1 MFINA
6 KVVHNKYGKGII
18 TDLEINAKDQL
29 KSLITV
35 EFNDN
40 IVKKFA
46 MEAFK
51 DNKFFT
57 TDDEEIIPFVNGII
71 EENKKKEEERVFW
84 ESASKPVI
92 ATKYSKVDD
101 LDEKVS
107 KERWEKAFE
116 VAENYRFPYE
126 SRAVVMDDDMIYINA
141 SAGCRAAE
149 VDPKTCNHIY
159 DRCDGKKKGK
169 YAGSNWRYATKE
181 EIRNII
187 NDLEEGNDTK

>member
-6 KVVHNKYGKGII
+6 KVVHNKYGKGVI

-40 IVKKFA
+40 VVKKFA

-71 EENKKKEEERVFW
+71 EENKKKEEEAAKKAEKERKVYY
-84 ESASKPVI
+84 PVI
-92 ATKYSKVDD
+92 EYA
-101 LDEKVS
+101 
-107 KERWEKAFE
+107 KEEWEKAYN
-116 VAENYRFPYE
+116 VAEDHRFKYE
-126 SRAVVMDDDMIYINA
+126 SRAVIMDDDIIFISASDALRYLNINTKT
-141 SAGCRAAE
+141 SDKVYE
-149 VDPKTCNHIY
+149 VCEIPRKNHQV
-159 DRCDGKKKGK
+159 
-169 YAGSNWRYATKE
+169 YAGHEWEYATKADIQKVLDRFE
-181 EIRNII
+181 VV
-187 NDLEEGNDTK
+187 NDTK

>member
-1 MFINA
+1 MIINERVNH
-6 KVVHNKYGKGII
+6 KTYGAGIV
-18 TDLEINAKDQL
+18 TNTEIIDADELNARVLVKFD
-29 KSLITV
+29 SLDTT
-35 EFNDN
+35 
-40 IVKKFA
+40 KKFA
-46 MEAFK
+46 LEAFK
-51 DNKFFT
+51 SNGFFT
-57 TDDEEIIPFVNGII
+57 SENPETAEYVDSLI
-71 EENKKKEEERVFW
+71 ETKKEKERIFW

-92 ATKYSKVDD
+92 VTKYSRVDD

-126 SRAVVMDDDMIYINA
+126 SRAVVMDDDIIYINA
-141 SAGCRAAE
+141 SAGCIAAE
-149 VDPKTCNHIY
+149 VDPKTCNHVY

>member
-1 MFINA
+1 MIINERVNH
-6 KVVHNKYGKGII
+6 KTYGAGIVTNMEI
-18 TDLEINAKDQL
+18 IDTDEL
-29 KSLITV
+29 KARISVKFDSLDTT
-35 EFNDN
+35 
-40 IVKKFA
+40 KKFA
-46 MEAFK
+46 LEAFK
-51 DNKFFT
+51 SSGFFT
-57 TDDEEIIPFVNGII
+57 SENPETAEYVDSLI
-71 EENKKKEEERVFW
+71 ETKKEKERVFW

-92 ATKYSKVDD
+92 ATKYSRVDD

-159 DRCDGKKKGK
+159 DRCDRKKKGK

>member
-6 KVVHNKYGKGII
+6 KVVHNKYGKGVI

-40 IVKKFA
+40 VVKKFA

-71 EENKKKEEERVFW
+71 EENKKKEEEAAKKAEKERKVYY
-84 ESASKPVI
+84 PVI
-92 ATKYSKVDD
+92 EYA
-101 LDEKVS
+101 
-107 KERWEKAFE
+107 KEEWEKAYK
-116 VAENYRFPYE
+116 VAEEHRFKYE
-126 SRAVVMDDDMIYINA
+126 SRAVIIDDDIIFISA
-141 SAGCRAAE
+141 SDALKHLGI
-149 VDPKTCNHIY
+149 DPKNGDKVY
-159 DRCDGKKKGK
+159 AVCDVPKKKHKILYGHE
-169 YAGSNWRYATKE
+169 WEYATKAD
-181 EIRNII
+181 IKNIL
-187 NDLEEGNDTK
+187 DKYEVVNDTK